1 MSATDIRIMLVD
13 DHAIMRD
20 GLREVLEQSGDCSVV
35 AQAADGVEALAVA
48 ERARPD
54 LIIMDVIMPNK
65 DGVEACREIM
75 QRLPDTQVLILT
87 SSTADDAIIEAAAAG
102 AAGYLQ
108 KYSGRD
114 DLLTAVRE
122 VAEGRSRIPFDIA
135 RRAFNAIRRAP
146 PDSKN
151 DTAAKLT
158 IREREIVKLFS
169 RGNSYRQIAE
179 VVGNTPLT
187 VRNAV
192 YRIQDKIGVG
202 SKQEMVVWAVRHGLL
217 DDLEEDA

>member
-1 MSATDIRIMLVD
+1 MAATQIRVMLVD

-35 AQAADGVEALAVA
+35 AQAADGVEALAIA

-122 VAEGRSRIPFDIA
+122 VAEGRSRIPFDMA

-146 PDSKN
+146 LDSKN
-151 DTAAKLT
+151 DKAAKLT

>member
-1 MSATDIRIMLVD
+1 MSATEIRVMLVD

-35 AQAADGVEALAVA
+35 AQAADGVEALAIA
-48 ERARPD
+48 ERVRPD

-108 KYSGRD
+108 KCSGRD

-151 DTAAKLT
+151 DKAAKLT

-217 DDLEEDA
+217 DDMEEDA

>member
-1 MSATDIRIMLVD
+1 MAATEIRVMLVD

-35 AQAADGVEALAVA
+35 AQAADGVEALAIA

-151 DTAAKLT
+151 DKAAKLT

-169 RGNSYRQIAE
+169 RGNSYRQVAE

>member
-35 AQAADGVEALAVA
+35 AQAADGVEALAIA

-151 DTAAKLT
+151 DKAAKLT
-158 IREREIVKLFS
+158 IREREIVQLFS

>member
-1 MSATDIRIMLVD
+1 MSATEIRVMLVD

-35 AQAADGVEALAVA
+35 AQAADGVEALAIA
-48 ERARPD
+48 ERVRPD

-151 DTAAKLT
+151 DKAAKLT